1 MTTISF
7 LPAAVLIAASATSL
21 TRAADRTVS
30 LTPEHVA
37 REWTMTDSSAWK
49 AVPDPSGG
57 ALELFGES
65 AYKPEVRS
73 PLNIA
78 LLNDSGVGDFTL
90 ELEALQTGKEYGH
103 RDLCLFFG
111 FQNPTQFYYVHM
123 ASAADEHAHNIFLVD
138 KAPRRAIATTTT
150 KGIEWGS
157 TNSWHHIKLER
168 SVKEGAIRV
177 YFNDLAKPIMTAQ
190 DKTFGVGSIGV
201 GSFDD
206 TGKFR
211 AIHLNAPAIAKSHVE
226 FPKNP
231 SPTKP

>member
-1 MTTISF
+1 MRIISF
-7 LPAAVLIAASATSL
+7 VPAVVLIAAGATSL

-30 LTPEHVA
+30 LTPDHVA

-57 ALELFGES
+57 ALELFKDS

-78 LLNDSGVGDFTL
+78 LLKDSGVGDFTL

-111 FQNPTQFYYVHM
+111 FQSPTQFYYVHM

-138 KAPRRAIATTTT
+138 KAPRRAIAATTT
-150 KGIEWGS
+150 KGIEWGT

-168 SVKEGAIRV
+168 SVKEGTIRV
-177 YFNDLAKPIMTAQ
+177 YFNDLNKPIMTAQ
-190 DKTFGVGSIGV
+190 DKTFAEGAIGV

-211 AIHLNAPAIAKSHVE
+211 SIHLKAPAFASTHIE
-226 FPKNP
+226 FPKKP
-231 SPTKP
+231 EATKP